1 MGSGFKVY
9 EVYEVQ
15 PGDMFSKIANQY
27 ETTEGILKQINGLG
41 NDMML
46 SSGMMIVVPV
56 DKKQP
61 YQYYTVKKGDN
72 LHEIAKKNDVDYGLL
87 LQLNGLDPDDYIY
100 PNQTIMLPKKG
111 FRIYLTM
118 ENDTLKDVIEK
129 FDATVEELLM
139 ENEKI
144 YLRPEQIVVFRDK

>member
-1 MGSGFKVY
+1 MY

-15 PGDMFSKIANQY
+15 LGDTLEKIANQY
-27 ETTEGILKQINGLG
+27 ETTEGILKQINGFG
-41 NDMML
+41 NDMVL
-46 SSGMMIVVPV
+46 GSGMMIVVPV
-56 DKKQP
+56 EKSQP

-72 LHEIAKKNDVDYGLL
+72 LYEIAKKNDVDYSLI

-118 ENDTLKDVIEK
+118 ENDTLNDVIQK
-129 FDATVEELLM
+129 FGVTKDELLM
-139 ENEKI
+139 ENDKI
-144 YLRPEQIVVFRDK
+144 YLRPGQIMVFRDK